1 MLRVLEFR
9 DEKPVAWEV
18 YDMEKSNGV
27 PIYDTTDILDLILYL
42 SDTGEDFKI
51 DPYNTLGETDV

>member
-9 DEKPVAWEV
+9 EEKPVAWEV
-18 YDMEKSNGV
+18 YDMESSNGV

-42 SDTGEDFKI
+42 SDSGKDFKV
-51 DPYNTLGETDV
+51 DPYRTQGDN